1 MKYFRP
7 QSLQELFELEK
18 SLADNPHTILA
29 GGTDLLPRFERG
41 VPLPDI
47 LIDIKD
53 VSELNAIKVSD
64 DRVEI
69 GALTSIQDIQD
80 HELIRLEFNALHM
93 AATDFAGTQIRHRGT
108 LGGNVC
114 NASPA
119 GDLLPA
125 LYAFEAEALLG
136 DAKGKTSKPIS
147 SFIIGPGKTAL
158 GSSQLVL
165 GVTLKRN
172 GLASHFDKVGL
183 RQSMAISV
191 VNAAFVYQ
199 IADRRFTHLKITAG
213 SVAPTIVSLDAFT
226 SAYLQDQTS
235 VDEKIDLID
244 ENISPIDDIRATA
257 TYRRRV
263 LKNLV
268 KHFLSQVQVRP

>member
-18 SLADNPHTILA
+18 SLADNPRTILA

-80 HELIRLEFNALHM
+80 HELIRSEFKALHL
-93 AATDFAGTQIRHRGT
+93 AATDFAGAQIRHRGT
-108 LGGNVC
+108 LGGNLC

-125 LYAFEAEALLG
+125 LYAFEAGVVLG
-136 DAKGKTSKPIS
+136 RAGKKTNMPIQ
-147 SFIIGPGKTAL
+147 SFVLAPGKKAL
-158 GSSQLVL
+158 EPGQLVL
-165 GVTLKRN
+165 GVVLRRS
-172 GLASHFDKVGL
+172 GFESHFEKVGL

-268 KHFLSQVQVRP
+268 KHFLNQVQVRP